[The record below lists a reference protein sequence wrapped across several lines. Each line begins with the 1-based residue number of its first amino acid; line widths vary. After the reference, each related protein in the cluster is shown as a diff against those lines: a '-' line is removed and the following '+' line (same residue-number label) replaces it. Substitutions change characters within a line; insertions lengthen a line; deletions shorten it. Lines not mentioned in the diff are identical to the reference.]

1 MKITAGT
8 IARTIILALAIVNRI
23 LVASG
28 KPAIEIGDDMITEF
42 ISDAFVIVMAII
54 TWWKNNSFTLP
65 ALKGD
70 ELMRK
75 LKKARKEGEVIEP
88 D

>member
-28 KPAIEIGDDMITEF
+28 LLLK
-42 ISDAFVIVMAII
+42 VM
-54 TWWKNNSFTLP
+54 SLC
-65 ALKGD
+65 GS
-70 ELMRK
+70 
-75 LKKARKEGEVIEP
+75 
-88 D
+88 